1 VLDSLPVDNVLISTD
16 GVQKVAEGRHS
27 KARHRQSRPKVIQP
41 GLAKVA
47 IPGAAVA
54 LVATGSAAA
63 LPSKHVEFD
72 PSIASSSLQ
81 LARDTTISRDA
92 YRPPITPATPAKPKP
107 APKPT
112 PTAKH
117 LKKQAPIPKPTPTK
131 TRASEKVNTTP
142 APPKI
147 TGTKYTTT
155 DLNLWS
161 LPLTGVLLDVLP
173 KGTKVSVTGK
183 VDGIWA
189 EVVSDGKSR
198 WVKAQYLSATKPVA
212 STAGTISQAAC
223 KSGSGVEDGLTEDAI
238 RVHRAI
244 CAKFPDITSY
254 GGLRSG
260 DSGSE
265 HSTGHALDIMVS
277 GSEGQEVA
285 DWLKANYKKL
295 GVSQL
300 IWQQHIWTVQRSSE
314 GWRAMEDRGSTTAN
328 HYDHVHVTVYGNS
341 GTV

>member
-1 VLDSLPVDNVLISTD
+1 M
-16 GVQKVAEGRHS
+16 
-27 KARHRQSRPKVIQP
+27 IQP
-41 GLAKVA
+41 GIAKVA

-54 LVATGSAAA
+54 MVATGSAAA
-63 LPSKHVEFD
+63 LPSHHVQLD

-81 LARDTTISRDA
+81 LSRDTTVSRDA
-92 YRPPITPATPAKPKP
+92 LRPPISITSTTPTA
-107 APKPT
+107 APKPKAKPS

-117 LKKQAPIPKPTPTK
+117 LKKQAPIPKPTAAK
-131 TRASEKVNTTP
+131 TRATQELNA

-155 DLNLWS
+155 DVNLWT

-183 VDGIWA
+183 VDGLYA

-212 STAGTISQAAC
+212 STSGSISQAAC
-223 KSGSGVEDGLTEDAI
+223 ASGSGVEDGLTQDAI

-277 GSEGQEVA
+277 GAEGQEVA

-314 GWRAMEDRGSTTAN
+314 GWRAMEDRGGATAN

>member
-1 VLDSLPVDNVLISTD
+1 M
-16 GVQKVAEGRHS
+16 
-27 KARHRQSRPKVIQP
+27 
-41 GLAKVA
+41 KVA

-54 LVATGSAAA
+54 MVATGSAAA
-63 LPSKHVEFD
+63 LPSQHVQLD

-81 LARDTTISRDA
+81 LSRDATISRDA
-92 YRPPITPATPAKPKP
+92 LRPPISITSTTPTA
-107 APKPT
+107 APKPKAS

-117 LKKQAPIPKPTPTK
+117 LKKQAPIPKPTSAK
-131 TRASEKVNTTP
+131 TRATQDLNANAT
-142 APPKI
+142 PPKI

-155 DLNLWS
+155 DVNLWS
-161 LPLTGVLLDVLP
+161 LPLTGLLLDVLP
-173 KGTKVSVTGK
+173 KGTKVSVSGK

-198 WVKAQYLSATKPVA
+198 WVKSQYLSATKPVA
-212 STAGTISQAAC
+212 TVSGAISQAAC
-223 KSGSGVEDGLTEDAI
+223 ESGSAVEDGLTQDAI

-244 CAKFPDITSY
+244 CAKFPDISSY

-265 HSTGHALDIMVS
+265 HSSGRALDIMVS

-314 GWRAMEDRGSTTAN
+314 GWRAMEDRGGATAN
-328 HYDHVHVTVYGNS
+328 HYDHVHVSVYGNS

>member
-1 VLDSLPVDNVLISTD
+1 M
-16 GVQKVAEGRHS
+16 
-27 KARHRQSRPKVIQP
+27 IQP
-41 GLAKVA
+41 GLVKVA

-54 LVATGSAAA
+54 MVATGSAAA
-63 LPSKHVEFD
+63 FPSQHVQLD

-81 LARDTTISRDA
+81 LSRDATISRDA
-92 YRPPITPATPAKPKP
+92 LRPPINPSTTPSA
-107 APKPT
+107 APKPKAS

-117 LKKQAPIPKPTPTK
+117 LKKQAPIPKPTSAK
-131 TRASEKVNTTP
+131 TRAAQDLKAAT
-142 APPKI
+142 PPKI

-155 DLNLWS
+155 DVNLWS
-161 LPLTGVLLDVLP
+161 LPLTGLLLDVLP

-183 VDGIWA
+183 VDGLYA

-212 STAGTISQAAC
+212 SVSGAISQAAC
-223 KSGSGVEDGLTEDAI
+223 KSGSAVEDGLTQDAI

-244 CAKFPDITSY
+244 CAMYPDITSY
-254 GGLRSG
+254 GGLRAG
-260 DSGSE
+260 DTGSE
-265 HSTGHALDIMVS
+265 HATGHAIDIMINS
-277 GSEGQEVA
+277 ASEGQAIA

-300 IWQQHIWTVQRSSE
+300 IWEQHIWTVQRSSE
-314 GWRAMEDRGSTTAN
+314 GWRAMEDRGSATAN

>member
-1 VLDSLPVDNVLISTD
+1 VIRP
-16 GVQKVAEGRHS
+16 GV
-27 KARHRQSRPKVIQP
+27 
-41 GLAKVA
+41 AKVA
-47 IPGAAVA
+47 IPGAAMA
-54 LVATGSAAA
+54 LVVTGSAAA
-63 LPSKHVEFD
+63 LPDQHVKFD
-72 PSIASSSLQ
+72 TSLASSSLQ
-81 LARDTTISRDA
+81 LSRDTQVSRDA
-92 YRPPITPATPAKPKP
+92 LRPPLDVAPSQAP
-107 APKPT
+107 APKPKTT
-112 PTAKH
+112 PSAKH
-117 LKKQAPIPKPTPTK
+117 LKKQAPIPTPTATK
-131 TRASEKVNTTP
+131 TRAAASAT
-142 APPKI
+142 PPKAV
-147 TGTKYTTT
+147 GTKYTTT
-155 DLNLWS
+155 DVNLWS

-183 VDGIWA
+183 IDGIWA
-189 EVVSDGKSR
+189 EVVSDNKSR
-198 WVKAQYLSATKPVA
+198 WVKAAYLSATKPVA

-223 KSGSGVEDGLTEDAI
+223 KSGSSVEDGLTPDAI

-285 DWLKANYKKL
+285 DWLHANYKKL
-295 GVSQL
+295 GISQL
-300 IWQQHIWTVQRSSE
+300 IWAQHIWTVQRSSE
-314 GWRAMEDRGSTTAN
+314 GWRAMEDRGGTTAN

>member
-1 VLDSLPVDNVLISTD
+1 MI
-16 GVQKVAEGRHS
+16 
-27 KARHRQSRPKVIQP
+27 RPGIV
-41 GLAKVA
+41 KVA

-63 LPSKHVEFD
+63 LPGQQVHLNT
-72 PSIASSSLQ
+72 SIASSSLQ
-81 LARDTTISRDA
+81 LARDAATSRDA
-92 YRPPITPATPAKPKP
+92 LRPPLDVTPSTP
-107 APKPT
+107 APKPKAA

-117 LKKQAPIPKPTPTK
+117 LKKQAPIPKPSPTK
-131 TRASEKVNTTP
+131 TRTAE
-142 APPKI
+142 PPKVI
-147 TGTKYTTT
+147 GSKYTTT
-155 DLNLWS
+155 DVNLWS

-173 KGTKVSVTGK
+173 KGTKVSVSGK

-212 STAGTISQAAC
+212 STAGAISQAAC
-223 KSGSGVEDGLTEDAI
+223 KSGSSVEDGLTQDAI

-254 GGLRSG
+254 GGVRSG

-265 HSTGHALDIMVS
+265 HSSGHALDIMVS

-285 DWLKANYKKL
+285 DWLHANYKKL

-328 HYDHVHVTVYGNS
+328 HYDHVHVSVYGNS

>member
-1 VLDSLPVDNVLISTD
+1 M
-16 GVQKVAEGRHS
+16 
-27 KARHRQSRPKVIQP
+27 
-41 GLAKVA
+41 

-63 LPSKHVEFD
+63 LPAQHVKLD

-81 LARDTTISRDA
+81 LSRDTTVSRDA
-92 YRPPITPATPAKPKP
+92 LRPPISITSTTPTAAPKPKP
-107 APKPT
+107 S

-117 LKKQAPIPKPTPTK
+117 LKKQAPIPKPTAAK
-131 TRASEKVNTTP
+131 TRAAQELNA

-155 DLNLWS
+155 DVNLWT

-183 VDGIWA
+183 VDGLYA
-189 EVVSDGKSR
+189 EVVSDGKSS

-212 STAGTISQAAC
+212 STSGSISQAAC
-223 KSGSGVEDGLTEDAI
+223 ASGSGVEDGLTQDAI

-277 GSEGQEVA
+277 GAEGQEVA

-314 GWRAMEDRGSTTAN
+314 GWRAMEDRGGATAN

>member
-1 VLDSLPVDNVLISTD
+1 
-16 GVQKVAEGRHS
+16 VAEGRHRQ
-27 KARHRQSRPKVIQP
+27 ARHRQQRKKVIQP
-41 GLAKVA
+41 GLAKVV

-63 LPSKHVEFD
+63 LPAQQVKLD

-81 LARDTTISRDA
+81 LSRDATISRDA
-92 YRPPITPATPAKPKP
+92 LRPPISTTSTTPSA
-107 APKPT
+107 APKPKAS

-117 LKKQAPIPKPTPTK
+117 LKKQAPIPTPTSAK
-131 TRASEKVNTTP
+131 TRAAAGLNA

-147 TGTKYTTT
+147 SGTKYTTT
-155 DLNLWS
+155 DVNLWS
-161 LPLTGVLLDVLP
+161 LPLTGILLDVLP

-183 VDGIWA
+183 IDGIWA
-189 EVVSDGKSR
+189 EVVTDGKSR
-198 WVKAQYLSATKPVA
+198 WIKAQYLSATKPVA
-212 STAGTISQAAC
+212 SVAGAISQAAC
-223 KSGSGVEDGLTEDAI
+223 KSGSAVENGLTQDAI

-285 DWLKANYKKL
+285 DWLHANYKKL

-314 GWRAMEDRGSTTAN
+314 GWRAMADRGSTTAN

>member
-1 VLDSLPVDNVLISTD
+1 
-16 GVQKVAEGRHS
+16 
-27 KARHRQSRPKVIQP
+27 VIQP
-41 GLAKVA
+41 GLAKVV

-63 LPSKHVEFD
+63 LPDQHVKLD

-81 LARDTTISRDA
+81 LSRDTTISRDA
-92 YRPPITPATPAKPKP
+92 LRPPISPTSVTPAATPKPK
-107 APKPT
+107 AA

-117 LKKQAPIPKPTPTK
+117 LKKQAPIPKPTATK
-131 TRASEKVNTTP
+131 TRAVASAGAT
-142 APPKI
+142 PPKI

-155 DLNLWS
+155 DVNLWT
-161 LPLTGVLLDVLP
+161 LPVTGILLDVLP

-198 WVKAQYLSATKPVA
+198 WVKAAYLAATKPVA
-212 STAGTISQAAC
+212 TTKTTTTSTISQAAC
-223 KSGSGVEDGLTEDAI
+223 KAGSSVEDGLTEDAI

-285 DWLKANYKKL
+285 DWLHANYKKL

>member
-1 VLDSLPVDNVLISTD
+1 M
-16 GVQKVAEGRHS
+16 
-27 KARHRQSRPKVIQP
+27 
-41 GLAKVA
+41 A
-47 IPGAAVA
+47 IPGAAMA
-54 LVATGSAAA
+54 LVVTGSAAA
-63 LPSKHVEFD
+63 LPDQHVKFD
-72 PSIASSSLQ
+72 TSLASSSLQ
-81 LARDTTISRDA
+81 LSRDTQVSRDA
-92 YRPPITPATPAKPKP
+92 LRPPLDVAPSQAP
-107 APKPT
+107 APKPKTT
-112 PTAKH
+112 PSAKH
-117 LKKQAPIPKPTPTK
+117 LKKQAPIPTPTATK
-131 TRASEKVNTTP
+131 TRAAASAT
-142 APPKI
+142 PPKAV
-147 TGTKYTTT
+147 GTKYTTT
-155 DLNLWS
+155 DVNLWS

-183 VDGIWA
+183 IDGIWA
-189 EVVSDGKSR
+189 EVVSDNKSR
-198 WVKAQYLSATKPVA
+198 WVKAAYLSATKPVA

-223 KSGSGVEDGLTEDAI
+223 KSGSSVEDGLTPDAI

-285 DWLKANYKKL
+285 DWLHANYKKL
-295 GVSQL
+295 GISQL
-300 IWQQHIWTVQRSSE
+300 IWAQHIWTVQRSSE
-314 GWRAMEDRGSTTAN
+314 GWRAMEDRGGTTAN

>member
-1 VLDSLPVDNVLISTD
+1 M
-16 GVQKVAEGRHS
+16 
-27 KARHRQSRPKVIQP
+27 
-41 GLAKVA
+41 
-47 IPGAAVA
+47 A

-63 LPSKHVEFD
+63 LPDHHVNLNT
-72 PSIASSSLQ
+72 SIASSSLQ
-81 LARDTTISRDA
+81 LSRGTTISRDA
-92 YRPPITPATPAKPKP
+92 LRPPISTAPSATPAAKPKP
-107 APKPT
+107 KPT
-112 PTAKH
+112 AAAKH
-117 LKKQAPIPKPTPTK
+117 LKKQAPIPKPTQTT
-131 TRASEKVNTTP
+131 TRAAAGAT
-142 APPKI
+142 PPKV

-155 DLNLWS
+155 DVNLWS
-161 LPLTGVLLDVLP
+161 LPVTGVLLDVLP

-189 EVVSDGKSR
+189 EVVSDSKSR
-198 WVKAQYLSATKPVA
+198 WVKAAYLSATKPVA
-212 STAGTISQAAC
+212 STAGAISQAAC
-223 KSGSGVEDGLTEDAI
+223 KSGSAVEDGLTQDAI

-265 HSTGHALDIMVS
+265 HSSGHALDIMVS

-285 DWLKANYKKL
+285 DWLHANYKKL

-328 HYDHVHVTVYGNS
+328 HYDHVHVSVYGNS

>member
-1 VLDSLPVDNVLISTD
+1 
-16 GVQKVAEGRHS
+16 VAEGRHRQ
-27 KARHRQSRPKVIQP
+27 ARHRQQRKKVIQP
-41 GLAKVA
+41 GLAKVV

-63 LPSKHVEFD
+63 LPAQHVKLD

-81 LARDTTISRDA
+81 LSRDTTISRDA
-92 YRPPITPATPAKPKP
+92 LRPPISTTSTTPST
-107 APKPT
+107 APKPKAS

-117 LKKQAPIPKPTPTK
+117 LKKQAPIPTPTSAK
-131 TRASEKVNTTP
+131 TRAAAGLNA

-147 TGTKYTTT
+147 SGTKYTTT
-155 DLNLWS
+155 DVNLWS
-161 LPLTGVLLDVLP
+161 LPLTGILLDVLP

-183 VDGIWA
+183 IDGIWT

-198 WVKAQYLSATKPVA
+198 WVKTQYLSATKPVA
-212 STAGTISQAAC
+212 TVAGAISQAAC
-223 KSGSGVEDGLTEDAI
+223 KSGSAVENGLTQDAI

-265 HSTGHALDIMVS
+265 HATGHALDIMVS

-285 DWLKANYKKL
+285 DWLHANYKKL

-314 GWRAMEDRGSTTAN
+314 GWRAMADRGSTTAN

>member
-1 VLDSLPVDNVLISTD
+1 VIRP
-16 GVQKVAEGRHS
+16 GV
-27 KARHRQSRPKVIQP
+27 
-41 GLAKVA
+41 AKVA

-54 LVATGSAAA
+54 LVVTGSAAA
-63 LPSKHVEFD
+63 LPDQHVKFD
-72 PSIASSSLQ
+72 TSLASSSLQ
-81 LARDTTISRDA
+81 LSRDTQVSRDA
-92 YRPPITPATPAKPKP
+92 LRPPLDVAPSQAP
-107 APKPT
+107 APQPKTT
-112 PTAKH
+112 PSAKH
-117 LKKQAPIPKPTPTK
+117 LKKQAPIPTPTATK
-131 TRASEKVNTTP
+131 TRAAASAT
-142 APPKI
+142 PPKAV
-147 TGTKYTTT
+147 GTKYTTT
-155 DLNLWS
+155 DVNLWS

-183 VDGIWA
+183 IDGIWA
-189 EVVSDGKSR
+189 EVVSDNKSR
-198 WVKAQYLSATKPVA
+198 WVKAAYLSATKPVA

-223 KSGSGVEDGLTEDAI
+223 KSGSSVEDGLTPDAI

-285 DWLKANYKKL
+285 DWLHANYKKL
-295 GVSQL
+295 GISQL
-300 IWQQHIWTVQRSSE
+300 IWAQHIWTVQRSSE
-314 GWRAMEDRGSTTAN
+314 GWRAMEDRGGTTAN

>member
-1 VLDSLPVDNVLISTD
+1 MRNGIV
-16 GVQKVAEGRHS
+16 
-27 KARHRQSRPKVIQP
+27 
-41 GLAKVA
+41 KVA

-63 LPSKHVEFD
+63 FPDQHVKLD
-72 PSIASSSLQ
+72 TSIASSSLQ
-81 LARDTTISRDA
+81 LSRETQVSRDA
-92 YRPPITPATPAKPKP
+92 LRPPLNVTPTAKPATP
-107 APKPT
+107 KPT
-112 PTAKH
+112 KAPAAKH
-117 LKKQAPIPKPTPTK
+117 LKKQAPIPKPTAT
-131 TRASEKVNTTP
+131 TNRAAAGAT
-142 APPKI
+142 PPKA
-147 TGTKYTTT
+147 TGSKYTTT
-155 DLNLWS
+155 DLNVWS
-161 LPLTGVLLDVLP
+161 VPLTGVLLDVLP

-189 EVVSDGKSR
+189 EIVSDNKSR
-198 WVKAQYLSATKPVA
+198 WVKSAYLSATKPVA
-212 STAGTISQAAC
+212 STAGSISQTVC
-223 KSGSGVEDGLTEDAI
+223 KSGSAVEDGLTQDAI

-265 HSTGHALDIMVS
+265 HSSGRALDIMVS

-285 DWLKANYKKL
+285 DWLHANYKKL
-295 GVSQL
+295 GISQL

-328 HYDHVHVTVYGNS
+328 HYDHVHVSVYGNS

>member
-1 VLDSLPVDNVLISTD
+1 
-16 GVQKVAEGRHS
+16 VAEGRHRQ
-27 KARHRQSRPKVIQP
+27 ARHRQQRKKVIQP
-41 GLAKVA
+41 GLAKVV

-63 LPSKHVEFD
+63 LPAQQVKLD

-81 LARDTTISRDA
+81 LSRDTTISRDA
-92 YRPPITPATPAKPKP
+92 LRPPISTTSTTPSA
-107 APKPT
+107 APKPKAS

-117 LKKQAPIPKPTPTK
+117 LKKQAPIPTPTSAK
-131 TRASEKVNTTP
+131 TRAAADLNA

-147 TGTKYTTT
+147 SGTKYTTT
-155 DLNLWS
+155 DVNLWS
-161 LPLTGVLLDVLP
+161 LPLTGSLLDVLP

-183 VDGIWA
+183 IDGIWA

-212 STAGTISQAAC
+212 TVAGAISQAAC
-223 KSGSGVEDGLTEDAI
+223 KSGSAVEDGLTQDAI

-285 DWLKANYKKL
+285 DWLHANYKKL

>member
-1 VLDSLPVDNVLISTD
+1 MI
-16 GVQKVAEGRHS
+16 
-27 KARHRQSRPKVIQP
+27 RPGIV
-41 GLAKVA
+41 KVA

-63 LPSKHVEFD
+63 LPGQQVHLNT
-72 PSIASSSLQ
+72 SIASSSLQ
-81 LARDTTISRDA
+81 LARDAATSRDA
-92 YRPPITPATPAKPKP
+92 LRPPLDVPSSTP
-107 APKPT
+107 APKPKAA

-117 LKKQAPIPKPTPTK
+117 LKKQAPIPKPSPTK
-131 TRASEKVNTTP
+131 TRTAE
-142 APPKI
+142 PPKV
-147 TGTKYTTT
+147 TGSKYTTT
-155 DLNLWS
+155 DVNLWS

-173 KGTKVSVTGK
+173 KGTKVSVSGK

-212 STAGTISQAAC
+212 STAGAISQAAC
-223 KSGSGVEDGLTEDAI
+223 KSGSSVEDGLTQDAI

-265 HSTGHALDIMVS
+265 HSSGHALDIMVS

-285 DWLKANYKKL
+285 DWLHANYKKL